1 MLSSQWDMMPE
12 KNRKQSI
19 LSSVS
24 NVKINRL
31 GRRMEEIKSKLRNI
45 YSPEPVYLRHE
56 ERSVEKNP
64 NSIAF
69 NWDSTEKIIASPGAV
84 NQEAIQPKNFAKSI
98 MRDLQKDESI
108 FQKF

>member
-1 MLSSQWDMMPE
+1 MMPSE

-31 GRRMEEIKSKLRNI
+31 GRRIDEIKSKLKGI
-45 YSPEPVYLRHE
+45 YSPEHLNLKYE
-56 ERSVEKNP
+56 ERSIEKKP

-69 NWDSTEKIIASPGAV
+69 NWDSSERVFT
-84 NQEAIQPKNFAKSI
+84 NSI
-98 MRDLQKDESI
+98 GTKQGIEPQGFCNSILRDLQEEETI

>member
-12 KNRKQSI
+12 KSRKQSI

-24 NVKINRL
+24 NVKINRF

-45 YSPEPVYLRHE
+45 YSPEPIYLKHE
-56 ERSVEKNP
+56 ERRIEKNP

-69 NWDSTEKIIASPGAV
+69 NWDSTERVIASPSSLNKEG
-84 NQEAIQPKNFAKSI
+84 IQPKNFAKSI
-98 MRDLQKDESI
+98 MRDLQQDESI